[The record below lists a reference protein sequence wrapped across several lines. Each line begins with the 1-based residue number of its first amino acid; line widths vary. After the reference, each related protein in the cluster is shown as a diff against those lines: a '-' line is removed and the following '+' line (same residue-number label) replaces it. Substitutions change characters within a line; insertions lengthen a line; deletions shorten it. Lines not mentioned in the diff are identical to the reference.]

1 METITFKEEI
11 PIGWIILNRPDRLN
25 AINQKMIEEIE
36 KILKDIEANDKI
48 KVIIFTGNGKAFSAG
63 ADIAQ
68 FKELDPVKAWEF
80 ASKGRE

>member
-1 METITFKEEI
+1 
-11 PIGWIILNRPDRLN
+11 
-25 AINQKMIEEIE
+25 MIEEIE

-80 ASKGRE
+80 VSKGREVMNYIERYSKPTIAMINGYTLGGVLSWH